1 MLTDRFLFKPLDDL
15 QEIYGPQLEKTLLIQ
30 CPSWSQMPP
39 FSEENMS
46 STFLFSFGTPSVL
59 GKMQHALFILL
70 GDLSLEHEARHEAR
84 QEVQVN

>member
-1 MLTDRFLFKPLDDL
+1 
-15 QEIYGPQLEKTLLIQ
+15 
-30 CPSWSQMPP
+30 MPP
-39 FSEENMS
+39 FSEENVS

-70 GDLSLEHEARHEAR
+70 GDLCLEHEARHEAR